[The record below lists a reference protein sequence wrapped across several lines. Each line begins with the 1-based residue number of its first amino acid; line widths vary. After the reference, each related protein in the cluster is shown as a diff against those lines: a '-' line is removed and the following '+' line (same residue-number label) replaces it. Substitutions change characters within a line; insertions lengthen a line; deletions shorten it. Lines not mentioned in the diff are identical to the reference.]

1 MDLHASDSDRR
12 SRKRLRAPAS
22 VTSQALSMDRRH
34 APAVEATA
42 SAMPAG
48 ASFSR
53 TALQFLH
60 CSLHVRI
67 VMQAIVAVIGHA
79 SRVHASA
86 RMAATRRMRAASACR
101 KRRAPRRTR
110 MRCVRVTHSGS
121 SFEMQCARHP
131 CAALSVGLRRFDH
144 CDGSSSA
151 GRSTAPRR
159 CGGRNAIA
167 GAASAAPAMRGLTS
181 RSTPAA
187 NGPAVHRRCIRRR
200 CRPPR
205 RASPPCSRLRSRSRY
220 RSRGTTAC
228 RCPATA
234 G

>member
-22 VTSQALSMDRRH
+22 VTSRALSMDRRR

-53 TALQFLH
+53 TPLQFPH

-67 VMQAIVAVIGHA
+67 VMQAIVAVIGRA

-86 RMAATRRMRAASACR
+86 RMAATRRMRTACACR
-101 KRRAPRRTR
+101 KR
-110 MRCVRVTHSGS
+110 RVTHSGS

-167 GAASAAPAMRGLTS
+167 GAASAAPAMRGFTS